1 MSFHKL
7 IYTGS
12 ISLFLYFNSRTY
24 CLFSKV
30 DFFFVESSTNLLF
43 FFIVDKIF
51 YENLLFD
58 LKSVYFFVKF
68 WRVLGVVYII

>member
-30 DFFFVESSTNLLF
+30 DFFCRKFHKFTA
-43 FFIVDKIF
+43 FFIMDKIF

-68 WRVLGVVYII
+68 WCVLGVVYVK